1 MSAPRYMLDTNV
13 VSELVRRPGG
23 AVARR
28 AAEISPGLIG
38 VSIIVAAELRYGAA
52 RRGSHRLTS
61 QLEAVLSVLD
71 IFRLETPADQHYGT
85 IRAELERAGSP
96 IGHNDLLIAA
106 HARAIG
112 ATLVTRNTREFSRVS
127 GLALD
132 DWQ

>member
-1 MSAPRYMLDTNV
+1 MLDTNV

-23 AVARR
+23 VVARR
-28 AAEISPGLIG
+28 AAEVPPGLIA

-52 RRGSHRLTS
+52 RRGSNQLTS

-71 IFRLETPADQHYGT
+71 ISPLEPPADHHYGS

-106 HARAIG
+106 HARALG